1 MRKAGFLFVL
11 LLPWLAACGSVP
23 ASGTDAWRDDLATEA
38 DVLDSRAEAAA
49 AERERTL
56 LAEMAREGVYPVG
69 QPAQATVKYHR
80 EDVTFGL
87 YNEAYTSQSDF
98 YSQQRPS
105 ANYKVVENLDMGALW
120 KSLEDAGFFAAAQ
133 TGVVRVPGAS
143 VSVVVRRG
151 ASEAW
156 TLAWAPTMDK
166 AAYER
171 TMHCAN
177 AVSALFNATM
187 GLQTIENPD
196 GSDYFERERDRL
208 RQQNSD
214 HVAGGPGG
222 SR

>member
-11 LLPWLAACGSVP
+11 LPWLAACGSAP
-23 ASGTDAWRDDLATEA
+23 SSGSDGRRDDLATEA
-38 DVLDSRAEAAA
+38 EVLDSRAEAAA

-56 LAEMAREGVYPVG
+56 LAEMAREGVYPVE
-69 QPAQATVKYHR
+69 QPSQATVKYHR

-87 YNEAYTSQSDF
+87 YNEAYTSQSEF

-105 ANYKVVENLDMGALW
+105 ANYKIVENLDMGALW

-171 TMHCAN
+171 TMDCAN

-187 GLQTIENPD
+187 GMQTIENSD
-196 GSDYFERERDRL
+196 GADYFERERDRL
-208 RQQNSD
+208 RQEN
-214 HVAGGPGG
+214 AARTGGSGG